1 MLAIITVVYKNYE
14 VLHDFINSLASQT
27 SQTYML
33 YIVDLTDEKERQLI
47 PWIRKIEDKV
57 TYLTG
62 ENKGYAHGVNV
73 GLENASRQGFTR
85 FAIVNP
91 DVVFDTNFVLY
102 ATHSLAHHPRT
113 ILGAKIFYAPGYEYH
128 VKSKPIDIIPYP
140 LTPDT
145 YTIWYAGGKIDWSHS
160 TTSHVGVDEQD
171 SAEYNQERSTDFV
184 SGCCILYDKTVYDIV
199 GVWDTGYFMYYEDTD
214 YCMRARMKKIKILYD
229 PTIVMWHK
237 NAQSTGGSGSSFHLQ
252 YMEQSKLRF
261 GLKYAPFWTK
271 LHLLKNY
278 VFSKK

>member
-1 MLAIITVVYKNYE
+1 MLAIVTVVYKNYE
-14 VLHDFINSLASQT
+14 VLHDFINSLVCQT
-27 SQTYML
+27 SQMYML

-73 GLENASRQGFTR
+73 GIENAAKQGLTR
-85 FAIVNP
+85 YAVVNP
-91 DVVFDTNFVLY
+91 DIIFDTNFVLY

-128 VKSKPIDIIPYP
+128 TKSKPINAPPYP

-145 YTIWYAGGKIDWSHS
+145 YTIWYAGGNINWDHS
-160 TTSHVGVDEQD
+160 TTSHVGVDEMD
-171 SAEYNQERSTDFV
+171 SGIYNEVVSTDFV
-184 SGCCILYDKTVYDIV
+184 SGCCMLFDKTVHDIV
-199 GVWDTGYFMYYEDTD
+199 GAWDERYFMYYEDTD
-214 YCMRARMKKIKILYD
+214 YCMRAKKKKIKILYD

-252 YMEQSKLRF
+252 HMDQSRLRF
-261 GLKYAPFWTK
+261 GLRHAPLRTK
-271 LHLLKNY
+271 FHLLINY